1 MKWDDNHNME
11 NFIACIVLAPK
22 ICFNLV
28 MYHESNQW
36 FILNEIE
43 YSKSSNSVN
52 ICSKN
57 TSRYLKSHCLNL
69 YYDVCEKSRYIEESR
84 YFTYKIEY
92 FGTKKLIA
100 L

>member
-1 MKWDDNHNME
+1 MQAGQFVFCTKQLSKVELYGNVKYVG
-11 NFIACIVLAPK
+11 I
-22 ICFNLV
+22 
-28 MYHESNQW
+28 
-36 FILNEIE
+36 